1 MKIIEKFKAL
11 DNINKLILVAIF
23 MIMFL
28 LIASIIFEFTH
39 ICQFDIRKQ
48 EGNDRWQQVENRI
61 EEYENKIDYL
71 ETLIKK

>member
-11 DNINKLILVAIF
+11 DNINKLILAATF
-23 MIMFL
+23 MIVFL
-28 LIASIIFEFTH
+28 LIASIIFEFIH
-39 ICQFDIRKQ
+39 ISQFDIRKQ
-48 EGNDRWQQVENRI
+48 EGNERWQQVENRI